1 MLKKFDIV
9 YRRIWLNSQTHQI
22 ALSKWRGAADQQN
35 GGPSTSAGVC
45 SNCPSGPVGIASK
58 TYTID
63 LRLVKEAQVSTSWC
77 QSPLE
82 HNGQFR
88 CWPRWATLCRL
99 WTNGVVMRPCKDLTR
114 TWCCASAG
122 ALALSST
129 IGWFFVCAQFGAIF
143 SLWIRSWSSGSV
155 PIVVPRRAPTL
166 PRTTTSASRS
176 INRAMVAQTGVV
188 VLYSLL
194 SQ

>member
-88 CWPRWATLCRL
+88 CWPRWTTLCRL
-99 WTNGVVMRPCKDLTR
+99 WTNGVVMRLCKDLTR

-129 IGWFFVCAQFGAIF
+129 IGSFFVLCPVWCHLLTLNSQLIIRKRANCGAKACANFAKN
-143 SLWIRSWSSGSV
+143 SNKCL
-155 PIVVPRRAPTL
+155 TL
-166 PRTTTSASRS
+166 
-176 INRAMVAQTGVV
+176 
-188 VLYSLL
+188 Y
-194 SQ
+194 